1 MTSAETLAMPTVET
15 HQTFNA
21 PRPFYWSIRREIW
34 EHSSILF
41 APASVA
47 AAVLVFSIIRIKL
60 FTEMLHNGSQ
70 NSQQI
75 ASGLF
80 TAASGLILITALL
93 TGVFYSL
100 DALYS
105 ERRDR
110 SILFWKSLPVSDQ
123 TTVLS
128 KAVIP
133 MAVLPG
139 IAFLLCIVTQILL
152 ALIFSIGLLIFLCPL
167 GDLWHQLPFFQIIV
181 LTFYLFAVATLWF
194 APVFGWL
201 LLVSAVARRAALAM
215 AVIPFVA
222 AMGLERFAFGTT
234 VVGQWLQ
241 YRMGGGLQTAFYQT
255 THHGIGDLKDATP
268 LIFLSN
274 PHLWTGVAGLILFV
288 FMAIRLRRT
297 QGPI

>member
-1 MTSAETLAMPTVET
+1 MTSAETLAMPSVET
-15 HQTFNA
+15 HRTINA
-21 PRPFYWSIRREIW
+21 SRPFYWSIRRELW

-41 APASVA
+41 GPATVA
-47 AAVLVFSIIRIKL
+47 AAVVFFAIVRIKL
-60 FTEMLHNGSQ
+60 FTSMLH
-70 NSQQI
+70 
-75 ASGLF
+75 SGGQDIGTGLLI
-80 TAASGLILITALL
+80 AASGLILITALF

-128 KAVIP
+128 KTAIP

-139 IAFLLCIVTQILL
+139 VAFLLCIVTQLLLL
-152 ALIFSIGLLIFLCPL
+152 AIFSVGLLIFRYPL
-167 GDLWHQLPFFQIIV
+167 GDLWNQLPSFQSIV
-181 LTFYLFAVATLWF
+181 LVFYLFAVATLWY
-194 APVFGWL
+194 APVYGWL
-201 LLVSAVARRAALAM
+201 LLISAVARRAALAW

-222 AMGLERFAFGTT
+222 AIGLERFAFRTK

-241 YRMGGGLQTAFYQT
+241 YRIGGGLQTAFYQT
-255 THHGIGDLKDATP
+255 THHGISGLKDATP

-288 FMAIRLRRT
+288 FLAIRLRRA

>member
-1 MTSAETLAMPTVET
+1 MTSAETLAMPSVET
-15 HQTFNA
+15 HKTINA
-21 PRPFYWSIRREIW
+21 PRPFYWSIRREVW

-41 APASVA
+41 GPASVA
-47 AAVLVFSIIRIKL
+47 AAVVFFAIVRIKL
-60 FTEMLHNGSQ
+60 FSSMLHSGGQ
-70 NSQQI
+70 NI
-75 ASGLF
+75 AAGLLI
-80 TAASGLILITALL
+80 AASGLILITALL

-128 KAVIP
+128 KAAIP

-139 IAFLLCIVTQILL
+139 VAFLLCIGTQLLLL
-152 ALIFSIGLLIFLCPL
+152 AIFSVGLLVFRYPL
-167 GDLWHQLPFFQIIV
+167 GDLWNQLPFFQSIV
-181 LTFYLFAVATLWF
+181 LVFYLFAVATLWY
-194 APVFGWL
+194 APVYGWL
-201 LLVSAVARRAALAM
+201 LFISAVARRAALAW

-222 AMGLERFAFGTT
+222 AIGLEHFAFRTN

-241 YRMGGGLQTAFYQT
+241 YRIGGGLQTAFYQT
-255 THHGIGDLKDATP
+255 THHGISGLKDATP
-268 LIFLSN
+268 FIFLSN
-274 PHLWTGVAGLILFV
+274 PHLWTGIAGLILFV
-288 FMAIRLRRT
+288 FLAIRLRRA